1 MDINSVLFVCL
12 MTWVYYKA
20 PAVVMRVLF
29 SCLDA
34 DRLQD
39 HGGESMVVLG
49 LVASS

>member
-1 MDINSVLFVCL
+1 MGLL
-12 MTWVYYKA
+12 QKR